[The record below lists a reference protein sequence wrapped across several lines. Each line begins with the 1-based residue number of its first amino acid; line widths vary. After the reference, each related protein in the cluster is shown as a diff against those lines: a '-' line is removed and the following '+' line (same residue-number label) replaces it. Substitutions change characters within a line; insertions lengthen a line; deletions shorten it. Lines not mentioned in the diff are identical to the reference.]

1 MNLLSIDRIEQSI
14 NGHIPE
20 RLSVGED
27 TRQAAVAVIL
37 RDSGEHT
44 EVLFILRATKQGDP
58 WSGHMAFPGGHRE
71 DQDNSLRETAARE
84 TMEEIGLDLSHAA
97 FLGELDAVRA
107 NPNRLKFDIVVTPFF
122 CVLHQQDISFS
133 PNHEVAD
140 VLWGSLNEMYSGSS
154 FTTCRFEVQGEKQT
168 FPGYDVAGQIVWGLT
183 YRILDSFFTMMDPNW
198 VSHDQQFQGRSSGTP
213 AL

>member
-1 MNLLSIDRIEQSI
+1 MNLFSIDRIKQSI

-20 RLSVGED
+20 RHSMGED

-37 RDSGEHT
+37 RDSGEQT
-44 EVLFILRATKQGDP
+44 EALFILRAIKQGDP

-71 DQDNSLRETAARE
+71 DQDKSLRETAARE

-107 NPNRLKFDIVVTPFF
+107 NPNRTKIDIVVTPFF
-122 CVLHQQDISFS
+122 CVLRQQDVSFN

-154 FTTCRFEVQGEKQT
+154 FTTCLFEVRGEKQT

-183 YRILDSFFTMMDPNW
+183 YRILDSFFTMMDPTW
-198 VSHDQQFQGRSSGTP
+198 VSHDQQPRGRASETP